1 MWYIAV
7 GKAQPLQ
14 QEPPEI
20 RALRKGTDTGNLFWP
35 HFGLGYITGT
45 GIRDSEYRRVY
56 FQKQNLI
63 KKNTPYLQ
71 SFLCLIFLEMYFLFC
86 RQATRCVQFK
96 TGKVIII

>member
-45 GIRDSEYRRVY
+45 GIRDSEYRRGY
-56 FQKQNLI
+56 F
-63 KKNTPYLQ
+63 
-71 SFLCLIFLEMYFLFC
+71 
-86 RQATRCVQFK
+86 
-96 TGKVIII
+96 